1 MQTQQFS
8 NGSWCEYDDD
18 AETVVVNRD
27 FSGSSSAARRLAP
40 QPVADAATDVD
51 DEASP
56 PTQRSIEV
64 TSSGPS
70 RPFSRTMIGSGV
82 HNPEG
87 ERAAIVDD
95 RAASGPKPQLA
106 GASFVDEP
114 SPVPWVHAEVAPAP
128 KPAVV
133 ETPGVPVA
141 PLPRLLAQAH
151 RARGQVIPAAPSQPV
166 VIRTG
171 SPRPPPPAS
180 ATPAAMAIDLPTGV
194 RERASRDLMG
204 GPPSVF
210 RGRNK
215 ASAML
220 AAASLLITVLL
231 GVVLLVPRSG
241 ELRIAPSI
249 DKGRIERADVFV
261 DGTKR
266 CDAVPCLVRDLSR
279 GEHGVEVRAAGYQTE
294 SRMET
299 VDLGKERLALIPIRP
314 VVVPAG
320 IRASASGPGVHV
332 VVDGVD
338 RGALP
343 AAVADLPPGQH
354 RVRFVGPGVDAA
366 EQTVVLGPGEVR
378 DFGVVH
384 AAPPTE

>member
-1 MQTQQFS
+1 METQQFS
-8 NGSWCEYDDD
+8 NGLWCEFDDD

-27 FSGSSSAARRLAP
+27 LTGSSSAAKRVALP
-40 QPVADAATDVD
+40 PVALSPEE
-51 DEASP
+51 EAPP
-56 PTQRSIEV
+56 PTQRSIEI
-64 TSSGPS
+64 TPFGSS

-87 ERAAIVDD
+87 ERAVI
-95 RAASGPKPQLA
+95 
-106 GASFVDEP
+106 VDEP
-114 SPVPWVHAEVAPAP
+114 SPVPWAHAEVAPVP
-128 KPAVV
+128 PPPPAVV

-141 PLPRLLAQAH
+141 PLPKLLAAAH
-151 RARGQVIPAAPSQPV
+151 RARGQVIPAAPSRPV
-166 VIRTG
+166 VIRTP
-171 SPRPPPPAS
+171 SPHRPIPAS

-194 RERASRDLMG
+194 RERLARDLM

-215 ASAML
+215 ASAIL

-231 GVVLLVPRSG
+231 GLVLLVPRSG
-241 ELRIAPSI
+241 ELRIAASI
-249 DKGRIERADVFV
+249 EKGRVERADVFV
-261 DGTKR
+261 DGQKR

-279 GEHGVEVRAAGYQTE
+279 GEHGVEIRAPGYQTE
-294 SRMET
+294 ARVEN
-299 VDLGKERLALIPIRP
+299 VEIGKERLAMIPIRP
-314 VVVPAG
+314 VVVPASVH
-320 IRASASGPGVHV
+320 ASAAEPGVHV

-343 AAVADLPPGQH
+343 AAIADLQPGEH
-354 RVRFVGPGVDAA
+354 RVRFAGPGVDPA
-366 EQTVVLGPGEVR
+366 EQTVVLGAGEAR

>member
-1 MQTQQFS
+1 METQQFS
-8 NGSWCEYDDD
+8 NGSWGEYDDD

-27 FSGSSSAARRLAP
+27 FTGSSSAARRLVP
-40 QPVADAATDVD
+40 LVVAAATD

-56 PTQRSIEV
+56 PTQRSIVV
-64 TSSGPS
+64 TPFGSS

-82 HNPEG
+82 HNPEA
-87 ERAAIVDD
+87 ERAGI
-95 RAASGPKPQLA
+95 
-106 GASFVDEP
+106 VDEP

-128 KPAVV
+128 AAQVSAPIDRQRDGSAPRPID
-133 ETPGVPVA
+133 TPGVPVA

-166 VIRTG
+166 VIRTP

-194 RERASRDLMG
+194 RERANRELMG

-279 GEHGVEVRAAGYQTE
+279 GQHGVEVRAAGYQTE

-299 VDLGKERLALIPIRP
+299 VDVGKERLALIPIRP

-320 IRASASGPGVHV
+320 LRASASGPGVHL
-332 VVDGVD
+332 VVDGID

-354 RVRFVGPGVDAA
+354 RVRFAGPGVDAA